1 MELFISPE
9 WLGFRA
15 TEGSTLF
22 DAIWNLE
29 GNWVEPPNY
38 RRGGWS
44 GVARMNLPVATGS
57 VLGAYLKRQENHGR
71 LSLRHPFRGEATFTR
86 EFEIISHLRRHKVP
100 TLDPIYYGEYSGTGE
115 RRAILMTKAL
125 EGYRS
130 LEDLMDDGTVAA
142 LPFAARRHLLDV
154 LAHTVRQMHDAG
166 VEHRSLHPKHLMVLQ
181 RDEGFEVALI
191 DLEKSRRTPLPLMS
205 MIRDLITLNRRA
217 DGWNLSAR
225 LYFYRAYLAAGTGA
239 AALGREPG
247 TLAHWLG
254 RLIYQK
260 SSHRRNKAKA
270 RADAKARARAAAGQ

>member
-86 EFEIISHLRRHKVP
+86 EFEIISHLRRHQVP
-100 TLDPIYYGEYSGTGE
+100 TLDPIYYGEYSASGE

-125 EGYRS
+125 DGYRS
-130 LEDLMDDGTVAA
+130 LEELMDDGTVAA
-142 LPFAARRHLLDV
+142 LAFATRRRLLEV
-154 LAHTVRQMHDAG
+154 LARTVRQMHDAG

-181 RDEGFEVALI
+181 RDDDVEVALI
-191 DLEKSRRTPLPLMS
+191 DLEKSRRSPAPLLS

-217 DGWNLSAR
+217 EGWNLSAR
-225 LYFYRAYLAAGTGA
+225 LYFYRSYLAAGTQGPA
-239 AALGREPG
+239 PGREPG
-247 TLAHWLG
+247 TLSQWLG
-254 RLIYQK
+254 RLIYRK
-260 SSHRRNKAKA
+260 SSSRRAKAKA
-270 RADAKARARAAAGQ
+270 RANAKARARAAAGQ